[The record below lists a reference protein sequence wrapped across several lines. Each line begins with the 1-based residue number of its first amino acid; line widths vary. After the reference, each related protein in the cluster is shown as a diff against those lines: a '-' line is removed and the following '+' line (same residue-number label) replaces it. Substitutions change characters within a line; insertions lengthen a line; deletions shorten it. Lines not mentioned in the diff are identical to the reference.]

1 MKAVGAA
8 QQFAQLPRLQRF
20 QRIQKQRRQAA
31 GFAPADQAA
40 LLRKAERVILFDS
53 TINPL
58 ADTADYVAAMASF
71 AEKAGS
77 YVNRDHRLQHFDA
90 ALPTREG
97 VWTLLDI
104 LAILTGN
111 GRAPILSRTVL
122 AEASSKIPALAKAKG
137 GIVPEFGLNLT
148 GKDAPIP
155 DAGFKDDWT
164 LANLAQI

>member
-1 MKAVGAA
+1 
-8 QQFAQLPRLQRF
+8 
-20 QRIQKQRRQAA
+20 
-31 GFAPADQAA
+31 
-40 LLRKAERVILFDS
+40 
-53 TINPL
+53 
-58 ADTADYVAAMASF
+58 MASF

-111 GRAPILSRTVL
+111 GRAPILSRTIL

-137 GIVPEFGLNLT
+137 GVVPEFGLNLT